1 MAPLPSVSD
10 LTVEEYVFPATV
22 TPPESEKTLFLAGA
36 GVRGLNIQGT
46 FVKFTAIGVYVEA
59 AAVDA
64 LRPKWASKSA
74 DDLETSEE
82 FFKDIINGDFEKF
95 TRITLIKPLRGEE
108 YTSKVVENCVAI
120 WKSVGIY
127 TDAEAQAVE
136 KLKEVFKEQVFPPGS
151 SIAMKHSTAGS
162 LTIAFSKDT
171 SVPEKGV
178 AVIENKA
185 LTLSFLESVIG
196 KHGVSP
202 EAKRS
207 VAERISGLL
216 KCAEA

>member
-1 MAPLPSVSD
+1 MAPASSVSD
-10 LTVEEYVFPATV
+10 LTVEGYLFPATV
-22 TPPESEKTLFLAGA
+22 TPPESEMVLFLAGA
-36 GVRGLNIQGT
+36 GARGLTIEGT
-46 FVKFTAIGVYVEA
+46 FVKFTAIGVYVEP
-59 AAVDA
+59 AAVDV

-74 DDLETSEE
+74 DELESSEG

-95 TRITLIKPLRGEE
+95 TRITLIKPLLGEE

-120 WKSVGIY
+120 WTSLGIY
-127 TDAEAQAVE
+127 TDAEAKAVE
-136 KLKEVFKEQVFPPGS
+136 KLKEVFKGQVFPPGS
-151 SIAMKHSTAGS
+151 SIAMKHSVAGS

-178 AVIENKA
+178 AVIENKP
-185 LTLSFLESVIG
+185 LTFSFLESVIG

-207 VAERISGLL
+207 VAERISELL
-216 KCAEA
+216 K